1 MRVEHIC
8 DTFKLNFKVA
18 LNADI
23 GLGYR
28 TQLIE
33 SKLVVLAL
41 TTQRKLTIMAAD
53 ERRNC
58 QRLQKNFFWLNDS
71 TPVLHVPV
79 MTLSERLEISYPF

>member
-1 MRVEHIC
+1 MRVEDIC

-18 LNADI
+18 LKADI

-41 TTQRKLTIMAAD
+41 TTQRKLTIVTAD

-79 MTLSERLEISYPF
+79 MTLSERLEISYLF

>member
-1 MRVEHIC
+1 MCVEHIC

-18 LNADI
+18 LKADI